1 MEFPE
6 AVYHVMSRG
15 NEKSVIFRDDR
26 DRRTFLAILASV
38 IRKERWLLHSF
49 CLLGNHYHLLVETP
63 LGKLSHG
70 MHGLNGHYTQQFN
83 RRHERAG
90 HLFEGRFKAIVV
102 EKESHLLELHRYIVL
117 NPVRAGLAATPEDW
131 AWSSY
136 RATCGRSAAP
146 PWLEVRWTLGQFGA
160 DGEGARTSYMRFVA
174 RGMSKFSEPVVHAQ
188 LFVGRRSFVASM
200 SQRLR
205 DRVLGDEIPF
215 VQRRPCPPT
224 LAEISAAVAREWK
237 VPATAL
243 ARRRAG
249 EPRIAA
255 IYLAVR
261 AAGSTAREI
270 GSAFGIK
277 RGRVSNIVRDVER
290 GRLRRLRGRLQA
302 VEEILKGEGG
312 GSTEVTDTATV

>member
-1 MEFPE
+1 VEFPE

-131 AWSSY
+131 A
-136 RATCGRSAAP
+136 
-146 PWLEVRWTLGQFGA
+146 
-160 DGEGARTSYMRFVA
+160 
-174 RGMSKFSEPVVHAQ
+174 
-188 LFVGRRSFVASM
+188 
-200 SQRLR
+200 
-205 DRVLGDEIPF
+205 
-215 VQRRPCPPT
+215 
-224 LAEISAAVAREWK
+224 
-237 VPATAL
+237 
-243 ARRRAG
+243 
-249 EPRIAA
+249 
-255 IYLAVR
+255 
-261 AAGSTAREI
+261 
-270 GSAFGIK
+270 
-277 RGRVSNIVRDVER
+277 
-290 GRLRRLRGRLQA
+290 
-302 VEEILKGEGG
+302 
-312 GSTEVTDTATV
+312 